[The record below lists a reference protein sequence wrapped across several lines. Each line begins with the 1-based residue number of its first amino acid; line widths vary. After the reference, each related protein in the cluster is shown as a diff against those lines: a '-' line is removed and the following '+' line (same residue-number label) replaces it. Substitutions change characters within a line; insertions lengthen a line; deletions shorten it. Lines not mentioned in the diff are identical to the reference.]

1 MNKEIN
7 LLNKKIELIQWL
19 STIEDI
25 TVLNKIADLIA
36 DKNNK
41 DWWDSASA
49 TEKKSIEK
57 TYFVTIIAMINIIFK
72 GCPTCYSNL
81 CIYLKILILKFKL
94 NAYICL
100 INHLRNL

>member
-1 MNKEIN
+1 MNTEIN

-25 TVLNKIADLIA
+25 NVLNKIADLIA

-41 DWWDSASA
+41 DWWDSTSA

-57 TYFVTIIAMINIIFK
+57 GLEDANN
-72 GCPTCYSNL
+72 G
-81 CIYLKILILKFKL
+81 KL
-94 NAYICL
+94 NTHAKARDIYGKWL
-100 INHLRNL
+100 